1 MGQIYLKNGYIVTM
15 AEGSETVYDGGG
27 VLVEDDRI
35 RAVGRIDPQMVAPDA
50 EVMDLNGKY
59 VLPGFVNTHV
69 HTSQQ
74 ISRGVGDD
82 VDFVTWLHKRMWPFE
97 SNMTEE
103 DSYVSTLATCLE
115 LIKSGV
121 TSFAEP
127 GGQFVSGMCRATAK
141 SGLRG
146 KLAKSVMDCGDG
158 LPPIWQRTMQ
168 EELDQQEEDLKR
180 YHNTAD
186 GRVQVWFGLRTIFND
201 TDELCIRTKELA
213 DKYGVGIHM
222 HVAEAQGEKEY
233 TYARWGEGTVKH
245 LERLGVLGPN
255 LLAVHTVW
263 LTDEEIDLFKQHD
276 VKVSHNPASAMR
288 VLGFARIPKM
298 LSKGICLSIGTD
310 GASSSNHMDMV
321 DEMWL
326 TSLIHKGWR
335 LDPTVVPSQ
344 DILRMATRWGA
355 RALLDGDLY
364 GSLEAGKKADL
375 IIIDPH
381 GPSMMPV
388 NDRIAAL
395 VTAMH
400 SSNITCSMCDGKWL
414 MKDRKILTLDEDA
427 ILEEGAARAAAIY
440 RRAGIDLPDR
450 FPVVRVEPDTTRF

>member
-1 MGQIYLKNGYIVTM
+1 MAQIYLKNGYIVTM
-15 AEGSETVYDGGG
+15 NGHFDVFDGGG
-27 VLVEDDRI
+27 VLVENDRI
-35 RAVGRIDPQMVAPDA
+35 VAVGAVAEQLVKPDA
-50 EVMDLNGKY
+50 EVIDLQGKY

-82 VDFVTWLHKRMWPFE
+82 VRFVTWLHDRMWPFE

-103 DSYVSTLATCLE
+103 DSYISTLACCLE
-115 LIKSGV
+115 QIRAGV

-127 GGQFVSGMCRATAK
+127 GGQFVSGMAK
-141 SGLRG
+141 AVKEAGLRA

-158 LPPIWQRTMQ
+158 LPPIWQRTAQQ
-168 EELDQQEEDLKR
+168 EIDQQVEDLEK

-201 TDELCIRTKELA
+201 TDDIILKTKELA
-213 DKYGVGIHM
+213 DHYGVGIHM
-222 HVAEAQGEKEY
+222 HVAEAHEEIEY
-233 TYARWGEGTVKH
+233 TKAVYGEPTVTH
-245 LERLGVLGPN
+245 LNRLGVLDKN

-263 LTDEEIDLFKQHD
+263 LTNEEIAMFKEKD

-288 VLGFARIPKM
+288 VLGFAKIPRM
-298 LSKGICLSIGTD
+298 LDEGICVSIGTD
-310 GASSSNHMDMV
+310 GASSSNRMDMV

-344 DILRMATRWGA
+344 DILRMATINGA
-355 RALLDGDLY
+355 RALLDEKLY
-364 GSLEAGKKADL
+364 GSLETGKKADL
-375 IIIDPH
+375 IVIDPFTV
-381 GPSMMPV
+381 SMMPV
-388 NDRIAAL
+388 HDKIAAL

-400 SSNITCSMCDGKWL
+400 SNNITCTMCDGKWL
-414 MKDRKILTLDEDA
+414 MRDRKILVLDEES
-427 ILEEGAARAAAIY
+427 ILREAQKAGEGIY
-440 RRAGIDLPDR
+440 RRAGIVLPDR
-450 FPVVRVEPDTTRF
+450 FPVTKIR

>member
-1 MGQIYLKNGYIVTM
+1 MQTYLKNGYIVTM
-15 AEGSETVYDGGG
+15 GADETVYDGGG
-27 VLVEDDRI
+27 VLVDGENI
-35 RAVGRIDPQMVAPDA
+35 VAVGKIDPAQVSPDA
-50 EVMDLNGKY
+50 EVIDLQGKY

-82 VDFVTWLHKRMWPFE
+82 VDFITWLHKRMWPYE

-103 DSYVSTLATCLE
+103 DSYVSTLMTALE
-115 LIKSGV
+115 LIRSGV

-127 GGQFVSGMCRATAK
+127 GGQFVSGMARATAE

-146 KLAKSVMDCGDG
+146 KLAKSVMDCGEG
-158 LPPIWQRTMQ
+158 LPPIWQRSMEQ
-168 EELDQQEEDLKR
+168 ELEQQVEDLEK
-180 YHNTAD
+180 YHNTAG
-186 GRVQVWFGLRTIFND
+186 GRVQVWFGLRTIFNN
-201 TDELCIRTKELA
+201 TDELIVKTKELA
-213 DKYGVGIHM
+213 DKYGVGVHM
-222 HVAEAQGEKEY
+222 HVAEAKEEKEY
-233 TYARWGEGTVKH
+233 TYQRWGEGTVKH
-245 LERLGVLGPN
+245 LEGLGVLDKN

-263 LTDEEIDLFKQHD
+263 LTDEELELFKKRD

-298 LSKGICLSIGTD
+298 LNMGINVSIGTD

-335 LDPTVVPSQ
+335 LDPTVVPAQ

-355 RALLDGDLY
+355 RALLDEDLY
-364 GSLEAGKKADL
+364 GTLEVGKKADL
-375 IIIDPH
+375 IVIDPH

-388 NDRIAAL
+388 NDKIAAL

-400 SSNITCSMCDGKWL
+400 SSNVQSTMCNGKWL
-414 MKDRKILTLDEDA
+414 MRDRKILTLDEEA
-427 ILEEGAARAAAIY
+427 ILKEACARGAAIY
-440 RRAGIDLPDR
+440 DRAGIVLPDR
-450 FPVVRVEPDTTRF
+450 FPVVKV

>member
-1 MGQIYLKNGYIVTM
+1 MQTYLKNGYIVTM
-15 AEGSETVYDGGG
+15 GAEETVYDGGG
-27 VLVEDDRI
+27 VLVENDRI
-35 RAVGRIDPQMVAPDA
+35 VAVGKIDPQLVKPDA
-50 EVMDLNGKY
+50 EVIDLQGKY

-82 VDFVTWLHKRMWPFE
+82 VDFITWLHKRMWPYE

-103 DSYVSTLATCLE
+103 DSYVSSLMTSLE
-115 LIKSGV
+115 LIRSGV

-127 GGQFVSGMCRATAK
+127 GGQFVSGMARATAE

-146 KLAKSVMDCGDG
+146 KLAKSVMDCGEG
-158 LPPIWQRTMQ
+158 LPKVWQKTTQ
-168 EELDQQEEDLKR
+168 EELDTQVADLER
-180 YHNTAD
+180 FHNTAD
-186 GRVQVWFGLRTIFND
+186 GRVQVWFGLRTIFNN

-222 HVAEAQGEKEY
+222 HVAEAKEERDY
-233 TYARWGEGTVKH
+233 TYERWGVGTVQH
-245 LERLGVLGPN
+245 LEDIGVLDKN

-263 LTDEEIDLFKQHD
+263 LNDAELELFRKRE

-298 LSKGICLSIGTD
+298 LQMGIMPSIGTD

-344 DILRMATRWGA
+344 DILRMATKWGA
-355 RALLDGDLY
+355 RALLDDHLY
-364 GSLEAGKKADL
+364 GTLEVGKKADL
-375 IIIDPH
+375 IVIDPH

-388 NDRIAAL
+388 NDKIAAL

-400 SSNITCSMCDGKWL
+400 SSNIVSTMCDGKWL
-414 MKDRKILTLDEDA
+414 MRDRIILSLDEEA
-427 ILEEGAARAAAIY
+427 ILKEACERGAAIY
-440 RRAGIDLPDR
+440 DRAGIVLPDR
-450 FPVVRVEPDTTRF
+450 FPVVKC

>member
-1 MGQIYLKNGYIVTM
+1 MQTFLKNGYIVSM
-15 AEGSETVYDGGG
+15 DQNDTVFDGGG
-27 VLVEDDRI
+27 VLVENDRI
-35 RAVGRIDPQMVAPDA
+35 TAVGRVDPAKISPDA
-50 EVMDLNGKY
+50 EVIDLRGKY

-82 VDFVTWLHKRMWPFE
+82 VDFICWLHERMWPFE

-103 DSYVSTLATCLE
+103 DSYVSTLMTSLE
-115 LIKSGV
+115 LIRSGV

-127 GGQFVSGMCRATAK
+127 GGQFVSGMARATEQ

-158 LPPIWQRTMQ
+158 LPPIWQRTMEQ
-168 EELDQQEEDLKR
+168 ELEQQVADIEK

-186 GRVQVWFGLRTIFND
+186 GRVQVWFGLRTIFNN
-201 TDELCIRTKELA
+201 TDELCVRTKELA

-222 HVAEAQGEKEY
+222 HVAEAKEEKEY

-245 LERLGVLGPN
+245 LERLGVLDKN
-255 LLAVHTVW
+255 LLAVHTVG
-263 LTDEEIDLFKQHD
+263 LM
-276 VKVSHNPASAMR
+276 P
-288 VLGFARIPKM
+288 
-298 LSKGICLSIGTD
+298 SIGTD

-344 DILRMATRWGA
+344 DILRMATKWGA
-355 RALLDGDLY
+355 RALLDENLY

-375 IIIDPH
+375 IVIDPH

-388 NDRIAAL
+388 NDKIAAL

-400 SSNITCSMCDGKWL
+400 SANIESTMCDGKWL
-414 MKDRKILTLDEDA
+414 MRERKILTLDEEA
-427 ILEEGAARAAAIY
+427 ILKEACERAAAIY
-440 RRAGIDLPDR
+440 KRAGIVLPDR
-450 FPVVRVEPDTTRF
+450 FPVVKV

>member
-1 MGQIYLKNGYIVTM
+1 MQTFLKNGYIVSM
-15 AEGSETVYDGGG
+15 DQNDTVFDGGG
-27 VLVEDDRI
+27 VLVENDRI
-35 RAVGRIDPQMVAPDA
+35 TAVGRVDPAKISPDA
-50 EVMDLNGKY
+50 EVIDLHGKY

-82 VDFVTWLHKRMWPFE
+82 VDFVTWLHDRMWPFE
-97 SNMTEE
+97 SNMNEK

-127 GGQFVSGMCRATAK
+127 GGQFVSGMARATKEA
-141 SGLRG
+141 GLRG
-146 KLAKSVMDCGDG
+146 KLAKSVMDCGEG
-158 LPPIWQRTMQ
+158 LPKVWQRTMQ
-168 EELDQQEEDLKR
+168 QELDQQVEDLEK

-201 TDELCIRTKELA
+201 TDEICIKTKELA
-213 DKYGVGIHM
+213 DKYNVGIHM
-222 HVAEAQGEKEY
+222 HVAEAKEEKEY
-233 TYARWGEGTVKH
+233 TYERWGEGTVKH

-263 LTDEEIDLFKQHD
+263 LTDEEIQLFKNRD

-298 LSKGICLSIGTD
+298 LKEGICLSIGTD

-355 RALLDGDLY
+355 RALLDDELY
-364 GSLEAGKKADL
+364 GTLEAGKKADL
-375 IIIDPH
+375 IVIDPS
-381 GPSMMPV
+381 GPSMSPV
-388 NDRIAAL
+388 NDKIAAL

-400 SSNITCSMCDGKWL
+400 SNNITSTMCDGKWL
-414 MKDRKILTLDEDA
+414 MRDRKVLVLDEEA
-427 ILEEGAARAAAIY
+427 VMKEAEARAKAIY
-440 RRAGIDLPDR
+440 KRAGIVLPDR
-450 FPVVRVEPDTTRF
+450 FPVVKC

>member
-1 MGQIYLKNGYIVTM
+1 MEDSKQIYFKNGYILTM
-15 AEGSETVYDGGG
+15 NANNQVYAHGSL
-27 VLVEDDRI
+27 LVEGDKI
-35 RAVGRIDPQMVAPDA
+35 RAVGQVDEQLVRPDA
-50 EVMDLNGKY
+50 EVIDLNGRY
-59 VLPGFVNTHV
+59 ILPGFVNTHV

-82 VDFVTWLHKRMWPFE
+82 VDFITWLHKRMWPFE

-103 DSYVSTLATCLE
+103 DSYISTLMCCLE

-127 GGQFVSGMCRATAK
+127 GGQFVSGMARAVAEA
-141 SGLRG
+141 GIRG

-158 LPPIWQRTMQ
+158 LPPIWQRSTQ
-168 EELDQQEEDLKR
+168 EELDQQVDDLKK

-186 GRVQVWFGLRTIFND
+186 GRVQVWFGLRTIFNN
-201 TDELCIRTKELA
+201 TDELIVRTKELA
-213 DKYGVGIHM
+213 DKYGVGVHM
-222 HVAEAQGEKEY
+222 HVAEAKSEIEY
-233 TYARWGEGTVKH
+233 TQAVYGEPTVTH
-245 LERLGVLGPN
+245 LHRLGVLDKN

-263 LTDEEIDLFKQHD
+263 LTNEEVDLLKKYD

-288 VLGFARIPKM
+288 VLGFAKIPQM
-298 LSKGICLSIGTD
+298 LEKGVCVSIGTD
-310 GASSSNHMDMV
+310 GASSSNRMDIV

-335 LDPTVVPSQ
+335 LDSTVVPSE
-344 DILRMATRWGA
+344 DILCMATKNGA
-355 RALLDGDLY
+355 RALLDEDLY

-375 IIIDPH
+375 IIINPF

-388 NDRIAAL
+388 NDPIAAL

-400 SSNITCSMCDGKWL
+400 STNIESTMCDGRWI
-414 MKDRKILTLDEDA
+414 MRDRKVLTLDEDA
-427 ILEEGAARAAAIY
+427 IVREAQAHSEAIY
-440 RRAGIDLPDR
+440 KRAGIELPDR
-450 FPVVRVEPDTTRF
+450 FPTVR